1 MYVSIIPSALTTQ
14 SLYLQGIITFTLEEL
29 KGVPSDVVSGYTKRT
44 EDGKDVYDVT
54 YKTPDIF
61 PLVSMVSS
69 IKMSN
74 QYLFMQFK
82 YAESPVV
89 RQRAVEGFE
98 SRLSINV
105 DLLDKVLELRR
116 QIAKLL
122 GYNTWADYIT
132 EIKMVKSGAGVKQ
145 VCSSIPALHDLSSS
159 SSSWM
164 TLRVDSD
171 PQARKI
177 SRLFSL

>member
-1 MYVSIIPSALTTQ
+1 
-14 SLYLQGIITFTLEEL
+14 
-29 KGVPSDVVSGYTKRT
+29 
-44 EDGKDVYDVT
+44 
-54 YKTPDIF
+54 
-61 PLVSMVSS
+61 
-69 IKMSN
+69 
-74 QYLFMQFK
+74 MQFK

-164 TLRVDSD
+164 TLRVNFD
-171 PQARKI
+171 P
-177 SRLFSL
+177 